1 MLASA
6 TRAPAGAGA
15 ISSARARKNSRG
27 RARRC
32 AAIAVQASAE
42 KKKTPTTV
50 EYQRERAKMMVRY
63 FKERQYDQ
71 AVEDA
76 QVFGFTPSNEI
87 NNGRW
92 TMFGLFV
99 GMLTEFATG
108 VDFIDQI
115 KLTVSV
121 LGIADIY
128 D

>member
-6 TRAPAGAGA
+6 TRAPAGAAA

-92 TMFGLFV
+92 TMFGLLV